1 MRPGETLRAAVRFG
15 TWIAVSRIRSSGVS
29 FKLRI
34 YDRCGWGLAGCRTL
48 TSGSGAGCTRS
59 HLAAADSA
67 SETRR
72 RCTKVWVRRFARRE
86 RVKCQ
91 ARCTNAQMTRTKYE
105 RTCQGPER
113 AAEHPST
120 QPEHE
125 YDVRSSTSVRVTL
138 AHVGC
143 RCSTGRDTPGFTG
156 SSGIAHGDTGE
167 VFARGYTL

>member
-1 MRPGETLRAAVRFG
+1 MGPGETLRAVVCFG
-15 TWIAVSRIRSSGVS
+15 TENAVSRIRSSGVS
-29 FKLRI
+29 SKLRI
-34 YDRCGWGLAGCRTL
+34 SDRCGWGLASCRIL

-72 RCTKVWVRRFARRE
+72 RCTKVWVRRFALWE

-91 ARCTNAQMTRTKYE
+91 ARCTNAQMPRTKYE

-125 YDVRSSTSVRVTL
+125 HDVRSSTSVRVTL

-143 RCSTGRDTPGFTG
+143 KCTGRQRYPGT
-156 SSGIAHGDTGE
+156 HGK
-167 VFARGYTL
+167 